1 MTGGASSGLTLDTL
15 PPGEPVRVVGLL
27 GGRELQRRL
36 LALGL
41 RLGSVVTVVQHR
53 GRGLVV
59 SQGETRIALGGGV
72 AEKIRV
78 ERLAGSAPEDP
89 R

>member
-1 MTGGASSGLTLDTL
+1 
-15 PPGEPVRVVGLL
+15 VRVVALL

-78 ERLAGSAPEDP
+78 ERLADAAPED
-89 R
+89 RA